1 MAPFLAAVPEIVAAV
16 SAATEVAADVGATA
30 VVGTEAVEAAAT
42 ATDTIADAVA
52 AGEAT
57 ESAAAV
63 TETTEAGEVT
73 SVNVTREVT
82 VKSTGQVI
90 KTTTKITG
98 KKAVQQY
105 LKDEAHHEAKM
116 KAINAILKNKE
127 FQNGIVF
134 AGGAVIAKALGS
146 GDDKYGKDKDKDK
159 S

>member
-1 MAPFLAAVPEIVAAV
+1 MAPFLVAVPEIAAAI
-16 SAATEVAADVGATA
+16 AATSEAAADITTA

-116 KAINAILKNKE
+116 KSKREWLFCLIIILLEK
-127 FQNGIVF
+127 
-134 AGGAVIAKALGS
+134 
-146 GDDKYGKDKDKDK
+146 
-159 S
+159 

>member
-63 TETTEAGEVT
+63 TETTEAGETTAVQ
-73 SVNVTREVT
+73 VTREVT
-82 VKSTGQVI
+82 IKATGKVI

-98 KKAVQQY
+98 KALKQY
-105 LKDEAHHEAKM
+105 LKDRSHHEAKM
-116 KAINAILKNKE
+116 KAIDAILKNKTL
-127 FQNGIVF
+127 QKGIVF
-134 AGGAVIAKALGS
+134 AGGAVVE
-146 GDDKYGKDKDKDK
+146 KYLGKDSKDKKD

>member
-1 MAPFLAAVPEIVAAV
+1 MAPFLVAAPEIAAAIVAAGE
-16 SAATEVAADVGATA
+16 ATADITGA

-42 ATDTIADAVA
+42 ATETIADAVE

-63 TETTEAGEVT
+63 TETTEAGQVT
-73 SVNVTREVT
+73 AVNVTREIT

-105 LKDEAHHEAKM
+105 LKDEAHNEAKM
-116 KAINAILKNKE
+116 KAINAILSNKE
-127 FQNGIVF
+127 FQKGVAF
-134 AGGAVIAKALGS
+134 AGGAVIAKVLG
-146 GDDKYGKDKDKDK
+146 DGKDKDKDK
-159 S
+159 DKS

>member
-116 KAINAILKNKE
+116 KAINAILKDKN
-127 FQNGIVF
+127 FQKGIAF
-134 AGGAVIAKALGS
+134 AGGALITKALGN
-146 GDDKYGKDKDKDK
+146 DKDSKDSKDK